1 MPFRLS
7 TMKIIIVGAGEV
19 GHNLCTT
26 LAAAGHDV
34 TLIEQ
39 AELRCEK
46 LDEEQN
52 ARIIN
57 GNGSSARQLV
67 DVNVAQCDA
76 FLAMTSDDRTNVI
89 SCSLAKGLGAK
100 HTIARIH
107 DETFSDNSVI
117 NYQLHFGI
125 DLLVNPEAICAV
137 ELAKEI
143 RNAGRVAVENFAR
156 GQIEVQQQKIA
167 PGARII
173 GSQLKDLKFDP
184 RVRIGYIQRD
194 GKTEVA
200 SADTELMEGDT
211 VTLFGHPEALFGLR
225 ERFDPKHK
233 VDVSSVVLF
242 GGSETAIS
250 LIRLLSN
257 PRFKIRVIEKD
268 EKKCR
273 SLAERFPE
281 VTVINGDATSLRLL
295 EEEQI
300 GSADY
305 FVACTKDDEENIL
318 TCLQAAKLGVNHV
331 QLVINKGDY
340 DHLLGILRTMLGIE
354 LVVSPR
360 SATAKFMVR
369 SLSTDRTVTLA
380 EMPNNGGKI
389 IEVRVQHSSPCVG
402 RMVKDIK
409 LPRGS
414 LFVALLHKFK
424 AKVPA
429 ADDMILAGDRV
440 VVLVTPEEEKALLAC
455 LI

>member
-1 MPFRLS
+1 
-7 TMKIIIVGAGEV
+7 MKIIIVGAGEV

-67 DVNVAQCDA
+67 DVNVAKCDA

-156 GQIEVQQQKIA
+156 GQIEVQQQEIA

-173 GSQLKDLKFDP
+173 GRQLKDLKLDS
-184 RVRIGYIQRD
+184 RVRIGYIQRN

-200 SADTELMEGDT
+200 SADTELMEADT

-268 EKKCR
+268 ETKCR

-281 VTVINGDATSLRLL
+281 ITVINGDATSLRLL

-360 SATAKFMVR
+360 SATANFMVR
-369 SLSTDRTVTLA
+369 NLSTDRTVTLA

-389 IEVRVQHSSPCVG
+389 IEVRIKHSSPCVG
-402 RMVKDIK
+402 RMIKDIQ

-440 VVLVTPEEEKALLAC
+440 VVLVTPEEEKALLGC

>member
-1 MPFRLS
+1 
-7 TMKIIIVGAGEV
+7 MKIIIVGAGEV
-19 GHNLCTT
+19 GHNLCAT

-39 AELRCEK
+39 SEQLCEK

-67 DVNVAQCDA
+67 EVEVAKCDA

-100 HTIARIH
+100 NTIARIH
-107 DETFSDNSVI
+107 NETYTDNSFI

-125 DLLVNPEAICAV
+125 DQLVNPEAICAV

-143 RNAGRVAVENFAR
+143 RNAGRVAVENFAQ
-156 GQIEVQQQKIA
+156 GQIEVQQQRVVH
-167 PGARII
+167 GARVI
-173 GSQLKDLKFDP
+173 GRKLKDLKLDP
-184 RVRIGYIQRD
+184 RVRIGYIQSD
-194 GKTEVA
+194 SKTEIA
-200 SADTELMEGDT
+200 NADSKLKETDV

-225 ERFDPKHK
+225 EHFDPKHR
-233 VDVSSVVLF
+233 VEISSVVLF
-242 GGSETAIS
+242 GGSETAIN

-257 PRFKIRVIEKD
+257 PRFKIRLIEKD
-268 EKKCR
+268 PKRCR
-273 SLAERFPE
+273 ALAERFPKI
-281 VTVINGDATSLRLL
+281 TVINGDATSLRLL

-305 FVACTKDDEENIL
+305 FVACTKDDEQNIL
-318 TCLQAAKLGVNHV
+318 TCLQATKLGVNHV

-340 DHLLGILRTMLGIE
+340 NQLLGILKTILGIE
-354 LVVSPR
+354 VVVSPR
-360 SATAKFMVR
+360 QATADYMVR
-369 SLSTDRTVTLA
+369 NLSTERTLNLA
-380 EMPNNGGKI
+380 EMPGGAGQI
-389 IEVRVQHSSPCVG
+389 IEVRITHSSPCVG
-402 RMVKDIK
+402 RMIKDIK

-414 LFVALLHKFK
+414 LIVALLHKFK

-429 ADDMILAGDRV
+429 ADDMILAGDRIAV
-440 VVLVTPEEEKALLAC
+440 IVTLDQEKAALAC

>member
-1 MPFRLS
+1 
-7 TMKIIIVGAGEV
+7 MKIIIVGAGEV

-39 AELRCEK
+39 SDVRCET

-67 DVNVAQCDA
+67 DVDVAKCDA

-156 GQIEVQQQKIA
+156 GQIEVQQQRVA

-173 GSQLKDLKFDP
+173 GRKLKEIKFDS
-184 RVRIGYIQRD
+184 RVRVGYIQRD
-194 GKTEVA
+194 GNTEVA
-200 SADTELMEGDT
+200 NADSKLMQGDI
-211 VTLFGHPEALFGLR
+211 VTIFGHPESLFGMR
-225 ERFDPKHK
+225 ARFDPKHK
-233 VDVSSVVLF
+233 IEVSTVVLF

-250 LIRLLSN
+250 LVRLLSN

-268 EKKCR
+268 PKKCR
-273 SLAERFPE
+273 SIAERFPE
-281 VTVINGDATSLRLL
+281 ITVIHGDATSLRLL

-318 TCLQAAKLGVNHV
+318 TCLQAVKLGVNHV

-340 DHLLGILRTMLGIE
+340 DDLLGILRTMLGIE
-354 LVVSPR
+354 VVVSPR
-360 SATAKFMVR
+360 SATANFMVR
-369 SLSTDRTVTLA
+369 NLSTDRTITLA

-389 IEVRVQHSSPCVG
+389 IEIRINHSSPCVG
-402 RMVKDIK
+402 RMIKDIK

-429 ADDMILAGDRV
+429 ADDTILAGDRV
-440 VVLVTPEEEKALLAC
+440 VVLVTPKEEKALMAC